1 MFDSP
6 FDYCPVCNEMV
17 LLDQTQ
23 RECSSEH
30 HCASSVSCP
39 LARCFGGFDFSSK
52 QMNRIPDERL
62 A

>member
-17 LLDQTQ
+17 LLDQTR
-23 RECSSEH
+23 RECSGEH
-30 HCASSVSCP
+30 HCAASVSCP
-39 LARCFGGFDFSSK
+39 LAGCFSGFDFSSN

-62 A
+62 E